1 MRLNNIKPNGPRVK
15 NKKRLVRGPGS
26 GSGKTSGRGH
36 KGMKSRSGGK
46 VRAGFEGG
54 QMPLQKRV
62 PKYGFS
68 SRSSKKHKS
77 LRLSALLSIKKEK
90 IDMNTLYE
98 TKLINKSIKKVKVF
112 RDTEECTKVALK
124 GIAVSS
130 SVRALIEKSGGSVE
144 D

>member
-1 MRLNNIKPNGPRVK
+1 MRLNNIKPNRHRVK
-15 NKKRLVRGPGS
+15 TKKRLGRGPGS
-26 GSGKTSGRGH
+26 GFGKTSGRGH

-77 LRLSALLSIKKEK
+77 LRLSTILSIKKEK
-90 IDMNTLYE
+90 VDMNSLYE
-98 TKLINKSIKKVKVF
+98 SKLISKSIKKVKIF
-112 RDTEECTKVALK
+112 RDTDECKKLIIK
-124 GIAVSS
+124 GIAISS
-130 SVRALIEKSGGSVE
+130 SARDLIEKSGGSIE